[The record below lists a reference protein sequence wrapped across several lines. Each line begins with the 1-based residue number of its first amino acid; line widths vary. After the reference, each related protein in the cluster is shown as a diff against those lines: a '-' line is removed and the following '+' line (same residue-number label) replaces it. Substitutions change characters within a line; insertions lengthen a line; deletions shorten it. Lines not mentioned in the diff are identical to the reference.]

1 MAWFLESNVA
11 LLLSSQGILAK
22 LFKLSIVQFPNVQ
35 SRDNNNSYSI
45 VLRLHLVHLK
55 HLEQCPMYIEYS
67 INININILSGG
78 FYWKH
83 YNNAAKNKRIKNI
96 LD

>member
-1 MAWFLESNVA
+1 MAWFLKSNVA

-22 LFKLSIVQFPNVQ
+22 LFKLSMVKFPKVQ

-45 VLRLHLVHLK
+45 VLRLHLVHLNN
-55 HLEQCPMYIEYS
+55 LEQWPMYIKYS
-67 INININILSGG
+67 INISINILNGG
-78 FYWKH
+78 FYWKN
-83 YNNAAKNKRIKNI
+83 YNKGAKNKIIKNI

>member
-1 MAWFLESNVA
+1 MTWFLESNVA
-11 LLLSSQGILAK
+11 LLLSNQGILAK
-22 LFKLSIVQFPNVQ
+22 FFKLSMVQFPKVQ

-67 INININILSGG
+67 INISINILNGG
-78 FYWKH
+78 FYWKK
-83 YNNAAKNKRIKNI
+83 YNKGPKNKRIKNI

>member
-1 MAWFLESNVA
+1 MTWFLESNVA

-22 LFKLSIVQFPNVQ
+22 LFKLSMVQFPKVQ

-45 VLRLHLVHLK
+45 VLRLHLLHLK

-67 INININILSGG
+67 INISINILNGG
-78 FYWKH
+78 FYWKK
-83 YNNAAKNKRIKNI
+83 YNKGPKNKRIKNI